1 MPSLP
6 RTSTGDIKIGDIRSH
21 VPEISKKIA
30 TEMHEAIEEIRL
42 EIISQV
48 KKEMTTSIKKLLSI
62 AREDI
67 DNKSRGVWENDR
79 NLNEQYRKE
88 IDCMK

>member
-88 IDCMK
+88 IDA